1 MQFRFIFPLT
11 ALLASFF
18 SLPVIVVAQQQYG
31 IIEYV
36 LPSAVGPIANGPDGG
51 ALWFGSTTSAGTH
64 FIGSITPS
72 GAITQ
77 YPVPGLPGPLTAEPE
92 GALWFIV
99 GSADAPVAYSIGR
112 MTTSG
117 VVTTYTPAHTFD
129 DLYTLP
135 GITGGPDG
143 DLWFTD
149 YWGLGFTTTSGL
161 ITQYEVFDPAH
172 ETPAGSIVIGSDGA
186 LWFLVLGSGN
196 TSDVT
201 TAIERCTTQFICTH
215 YDQAAAINMT
225 LPYGLAEGSDGAVW
239 FPGTCLC
246 VGRITTDGVITS
258 YPVPNELYT
267 IAAGRDG
274 ALWFGGP
281 GEIVRMTTSGVVTEY
296 PLPNPNAGAG
306 YVANGPGGI
315 WFVESDVL
323 ETDNRLGLMVP
334 LTASLT
340 ADPSALKPGDDIT
353 LTGSGFAPGETVN
366 LLYTS
371 DLGKVLPAAI
381 TADSTGSFVITGQA
395 GPSAFGSSS
404 VSATG
409 QSSRKLGVADLMVNH
424 WLTLEPSSGS
434 PGDTITAN
442 GGGLNPG
449 SVTFAWQAWNGWSLG
464 SATVDQVGRVTG
476 FTFTIPADAQPG
488 PKLIL
493 AVPSFEGPPPPK
505 SSIAGANLNVLA
517 SSPSQ

>member
-1 MQFRFIFPLT
+1 
-11 ALLASFF
+11 
-18 SLPVIVVAQQQYG
+18 
-31 IIEYV
+31 
-36 LPSAVGPIANGPDGG
+36 
-51 ALWFGSTTSAGTH
+51 
-64 FIGSITPS
+64 
-72 GAITQ
+72 
-77 YPVPGLPGPLTAEPE
+77 
-92 GALWFIV
+92 
-99 GSADAPVAYSIGR
+99 
-112 MTTSG
+112 
-117 VVTTYTPAHTFD
+117 
-129 DLYTLP
+129 
-135 GITGGPDG
+135 
-143 DLWFTD
+143 
-149 YWGLGFTTTSGL
+149 
-161 ITQYEVFDPAH
+161 
-172 ETPAGSIVIGSDGA
+172 
-186 LWFLVLGSGN
+186 
-196 TSDVT
+196 
-201 TAIERCTTQFICTH
+201 
-215 YDQAAAINMT
+215 
-225 LPYGLAEGSDGAVW
+225 
-239 FPGTCLC
+239 
-246 VGRITTDGVITS
+246 
-258 YPVPNELYT
+258 
-267 IAAGRDG
+267 
-274 ALWFGGP
+274 
-281 GEIVRMTTSGVVTEY
+281 
-296 PLPNPNAGAG
+296 
-306 YVANGPGGI
+306 
-315 WFVESDVL
+315 
-323 ETDNRLGLMVP
+323 MVP

-442 GGGLNPG
+442 GGGLKPG
-449 SVTFAWQAWNGWSLG
+449 SVTFPWQAWNGWSLG

-488 PKLIL
+488 QKLIL